1 MFGMRP
7 RRQKAES
14 VFATPKPADAGQSD
28 QVLISALEGLA
39 TGDVDPAAL
48 AHHPAARAVR
58 HVVDVLR
65 QRARTV
71 LEAIVETVQ
80 DYAEAAT
87 NIGWLTHDV
96 REVANAS
103 AGIAS
108 SVEVMA
114 AAIGELSVTSASNA
128 QVIAKMREES
138 DACVTDIRGAG
149 ESMRVVSQ
157 RVHGMNARLAV
168 LETAVEQIAGMAATI
183 EKISSQTNLLALN
196 ATIEAARAGE
206 AGRGFSVVANEV
218 KSLSG
223 QTAKATEEIRARLT
237 TLTTEMSRI
246 KQAMVESGESVAAGE
261 TAVRA
266 AEQRIG
272 GIGQH
277 IAVVSESMTELAA
290 VIDQQPPTD
299 EISKRVA
306 RISEKAKKLHGE
318 FGEILDRL
326 VKGESRGANVIA
338 TYETQK
344 MAVYELL
351 RARTDFA
358 IWKRRLAGALV
369 QLFKPEAASAAISTR
384 RLRGW
389 CDSVVDDAIRSN
401 PAFVALCAA
410 EAAAH
415 AQASMCLD
423 SIRAA
428 NWSAATEAYVAAEK
442 AVANILAHADK
453 LAMAIDTPAPQPH
466 RRVA

>member
-1 MFGMRP
+1 MFGTRP
-7 RRQKAES
+7 RGQKAES
-14 VFATPKPADAGQSD
+14 AFATPKPGDAGHSD
-28 QVLISALEGLA
+28 QALIGALEGLA
-39 TGDVDPAAL
+39 AGDLEPTAL
-48 AHHPAARAVR
+48 GDHPAARAIR

-65 QRARTV
+65 QRTRTV
-71 LEAIVETVQ
+71 LETIVETVH

-96 REVANAS
+96 REVASAS

-128 QVIAKMREES
+128 QVIAKVREES
-138 DACVTDIRGAG
+138 DACVTDMRGAG

-246 KQAMVESGESVAAGE
+246 KQAMVESSESVAAGE
-261 TAVRA
+261 TAVRT
-266 AEQRIG
+266 AEQRIE

-290 VIDQQPPTD
+290 VIDQQPPTE

-318 FGEILDRL
+318 FAEILDRL
-326 VKGESRGANVIA
+326 VKGESRGANLIA
-338 TYETQK
+338 TYQAQK

-351 RARTDFA
+351 RARADFA
-358 IWKRRLAGALV
+358 IWKRWLAGALV
-369 QLFKPEAASAAISTR
+369 QLFKPEAASTAISTR

-389 CDSVVDDAIRSN
+389 CDSVVDDAIRRN

-410 EAAAH
+410 EAATQ
-415 AQASMCLD
+415 AQASTCLD

-428 NWSAATEAYVAAEK
+428 NWSAATEAYIAAEK
-442 AVANILAHADK
+442 SVGEILAHADK
-453 LAMAIDTPAPQPH
+453 LAIAIDTLAPQPH
-466 RRVA
+466 GRVA

>member
-1 MFGMRP
+1 MFGTRP
-7 RRQKAES
+7 REQKTES
-14 VFATPKPADAGQSD
+14 LFATPKSGGAGQSD

-39 TGDVDPAAL
+39 AGNLDPAAL
-48 AHHPAARAVR
+48 ADHPAAHAVR
-58 HVVDVLR
+58 HVADALKKST
-65 QRARTV
+65 RTV
-71 LEAIVETVQ
+71 VEATVEAVQ

-96 REVANAS
+96 REVASAS
-103 AGIAS
+103 AGIAT

-114 AAIGELSVTSASNA
+114 RAIGELSVTSASNA
-128 QVIAKMREES
+128 QVIAKVREES
-138 DACVTDIRGAG
+138 DACVTDMRGAG

-168 LETAVEQIAGMAATI
+168 LQTAVEQIAGMAATI

-246 KQAMVESGESVAAGE
+246 KQAMVESSESVAAGE
-261 TAVRA
+261 TAVHA

-277 IAVVSESMTELAA
+277 IAVVSERMTELAA
-290 VIDQQPPTD
+290 VIDQQPPTV
-299 EISKRVA
+299 EMSKRVV
-306 RISEKAKKLHGE
+306 RISEKAKKLQGE

-326 VKGESRGANVIA
+326 VKGESRGVNAIA
-338 TYETQK
+338 AYETQK
-344 MAVYELL
+344 LAIYELL
-351 RARTDFA
+351 RVRTDFA

-369 QLFKPEAASAAISTR
+369 QLFKPEAASAAIGTR
-384 RLRGW
+384 RLRRW

-415 AQASMCLD
+415 AQASTCLD

-428 NWSAATEAYVAAEK
+428 NWSAATEAYIAAEK
-442 AVANILAHADK
+442 LVADILAHAEK
-453 LAMAIDTPAPQPH
+453 LAMAIDTPAPPRH
-466 RRVA
+466 VA